1 MPSTLDEHI
10 YDDLIDKEETKTK
23 SQISFL
29 DSLQPGN
36 SNSTIPVSQSHPFS
50 YCNVPN
56 MSRRNPDYVYSTVIE
71 SASSKI
77 TYAVQS
83 TKNTERRG
91 GMVGGAKPSGQISCL
106 DSLQPGN
113 RNSTIPVSQSHPYS
127 YCNVANMSRRNP
139 DHVDSTDIESA
150 SGKITDAVPSTKNT
164 ERRGGM
170 VGGAKPSGQI
180 SCLDSLQ
187 PGNRNSTIPVSQSH
201 PLSYCNVPNMSRR
214 NPDHVDSTDIESS
227 SGKNADAV
235 PSTKNTERRGGMV
248 GGAKPSGQ
256 RSCLDSLQP
265 GNIPVSQSHPFF
277 FCNVPNMSK
286 KNPDHVDSTVIESA
300 SSKNTDVVPS
310 TKKTVRRGGMVGVVK
325 PSCYKVKLKDVVR
338 PPDIKIVKPV
348 NSSFDIDSLLIQD
361 LGEYLHILN
370 IGQYAEKL
378 ADAQIDGILLKELD
392 EQILIEEFGLKRFEA
407 IKLMKFA
414 RHGHLPK
421 PSE

>member
-23 SQISFL
+23 IQISFL
-29 DSLQPGN
+29 DSLPPGN

-56 MSRRNPDYVYSTVIE
+56 MSRRDPDYVDSTAIE

-91 GMVGGAKPSGQISCL
+91 GMVGCGKPSGQRSCL

-113 RNSTIPVSQSHPYS
+113 INSTIPVSQSHPF
-127 YCNVANMSRRNP
+127 
-139 DHVDSTDIESA
+139 
-150 SGKITDAVPSTKNT
+150 
-164 ERRGGM
+164 
-170 VGGAKPSGQI
+170 
-180 SCLDSLQ
+180 
-187 PGNRNSTIPVSQSH
+187 
-201 PLSYCNVPNMSRR
+201 SYCNVPNMSRR
-214 NPDHVDSTDIESS
+214 NPDHVDSTVIESS
-227 SGKNADAV
+227 SDKKADAV
-235 PSTKNTERRGGMV
+235 PSTKNTERRGSMV
-248 GGAKPSGQ
+248 GGSKPSGQ

-265 GNIPVSQSHPFF
+265 ENIPVSQSHPFF
-277 FCNVPNMSK
+277 FCNVPSMGK

-300 SSKNTDVVPS
+300 FSKNTDVVPS
-310 TKKTVRRGGMVGVVK
+310 TKKTERRGAMVGVVK
-325 PSCYKVKLKDVVR
+325 PSGYKVKLQDVVR

-348 NSSFDIDSLLIQD
+348 NSSSDIDSLLIQD
-361 LGEYLHILN
+361 LAEYLHILN
-370 IGQYAEKL
+370 IGQYAEQL

-392 EQILIEEFGLKRFEA
+392 EQILIDEFGFKRFEA

-421 PSE
+421 PSQ